1 MLYLQ
6 LFYKFEIVFKIVQK
20 IKMDMREIY
29 VVVELLHILIVYIF
43 LKNELY
49 I

>member
-1 MLYLQ
+1 MLYFQ